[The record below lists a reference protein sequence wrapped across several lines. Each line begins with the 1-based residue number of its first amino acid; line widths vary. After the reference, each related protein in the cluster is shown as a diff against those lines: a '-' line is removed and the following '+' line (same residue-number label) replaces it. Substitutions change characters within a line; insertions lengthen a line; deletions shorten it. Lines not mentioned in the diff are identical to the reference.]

1 MQVIL
6 LEYYGIFVVFLQL
19 LEDEVESLI
28 TFLLYLQITTSV
40 RMVLIIAMPMLHV
53 RILMDHSLALVTLD
67 TVEMV

>member
-1 MQVIL
+1 M
-6 LEYYGIFVVFLQL
+6 FLQL
-19 LEDEVESLI
+19 LEDEVGNLI